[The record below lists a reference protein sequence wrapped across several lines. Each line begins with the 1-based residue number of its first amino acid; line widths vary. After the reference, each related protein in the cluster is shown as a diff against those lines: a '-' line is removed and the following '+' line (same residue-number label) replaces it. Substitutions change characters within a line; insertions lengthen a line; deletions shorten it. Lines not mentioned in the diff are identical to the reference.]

1 MKLVALS
8 FSLLILATAT
18 ENRQLGAQTAAG
30 SGDISLSASKK
41 LEATVHR
48 YLESSKSYQRGDL
61 VTQIQ
66 LAELQSYLRK
76 TSGHSPATHPRL
88 LKRALPDRAP
98 LVRYFYVGGHKRFLR
113 RVAEKAGGYAKLDF
127 LSRSA
132 AGRTKIDRALQVGNE
147 ESFLELLGNVIPK
160 ASAKQVQPIYTA
172 NDFLAAV
179 RNSSKTT
186 QTGSVDKENDQP
198 AG

>member
-61 VTQIQ
+61 VTCGK
-66 LAELQSYLRK
+66 LAG
-76 TSGHSPATHPRL
+76 TP
-88 LKRALPDRAP
+88 LPPTPDCSKERC
-98 LVRYFYVGGHKRFLR
+98 L
-113 RVAEKAGGYAKLDF
+113 
-127 LSRSA
+127 
-132 AGRTKIDRALQVGNE
+132 I
-147 ESFLELLGNVIPK
+147 ELLSFGT
-160 ASAKQVQPIYTA
+160 SM
-172 NDFLAAV
+172 LAAISASYV
-179 RNSSKTT
+179 EWQKKLAAMPNLISYHAPPPDALRSTAPCRLAMKNLS
-186 QTGSVDKENDQP
+186 
-198 AG
+198 